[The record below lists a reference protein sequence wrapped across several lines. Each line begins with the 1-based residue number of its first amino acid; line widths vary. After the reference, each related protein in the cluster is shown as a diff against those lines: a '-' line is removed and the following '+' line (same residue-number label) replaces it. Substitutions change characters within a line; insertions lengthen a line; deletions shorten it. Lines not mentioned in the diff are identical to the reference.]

1 MIVKDL
7 IALLN
12 KYDGN
17 APVVIAGNQFQ
28 LGGDFEITETH
39 QYNDEPEV
47 RLVSGNQYQEE

>member
-7 IALLN
+7 IELLK

-17 APVVIAGNQFQ
+17 APVVIAGDQLQ

-39 QYNDEPEV
+39 QYQDEPEV
-47 RLVSGNQYQEE
+47 RLMIR